1 MAARVA
7 WQPQPERLKTGA
19 QACRVLRL
27 RGLVAGQTED
37 HPKATC
43 QGMKQPTLPRVTPG
57 PTSLRRSPPRRDLLR
72 LIGRTWLGLRSRFAA
87 SQVGGQMHDHP

>member
-37 HPKATC
+37 HPK
-43 QGMKQPTLPRVTPG
+43 GDLPR
-57 PTSLRRSPPRRDLLR
+57 DE
-72 LIGRTWLGLRSRFAA
+72 AA
-87 SQVGGQMHDHP
+87 YPS

>member
-1 MAARVA
+1 VAARVA

-57 PTSLRRSPPRRDLLR
+57 PTSCDDRLLGVTSCDLSV
-72 LIGRTWLGLRSRFAA
+72 GLG
-87 SQVGGQMHDHP
+87 